1 MYYKRAIFSFVA
13 ALLWLSTIV
22 SQQVPY
28 GIKYQA
34 VARNSYGEEL
44 VSEQIDVRFS
54 IRSGSSEGNLE
65 YQEVH
70 SNVVTSQFGV
80 FDAVIGDGTPFAGDK
95 ERFQDI
101 TWETDNYFLGIEIK
115 FDNDFLYMGSM
126 QFLSVPYALYA
137 GRSLEPGPEGPPGPP
152 GDPASDDQTLSF
164 NGVNLAISGGNEV
177 NLAAFLA
184 VNDADPDPE
193 NEIQSLSFNSVNSE
207 LEIIGANK
215 VDLSPLVNSDNQELS
230 YNPLTHILTISNGTI
245 PVDLDELKDDADA
258 SVTNELISNIQ
269 IVGSSLVIDEGS
281 TQHSVDL
288 SSNMV
293 AFRVRKTISTDAPM
307 PLSNVDFL
315 PDDEDYND
323 GLTFNMGT
331 GEFTAPM
338 NGIYAFDINYT
349 AASSAVELSIFKN
362 GNLFEKIGSNL
373 TTSQQIFRHK
383 TIKLNSGDRIKLVVY
398 TGTGLAIGTGIF
410 SGFRVY

>member
-1 MYYKRAIFSFVA
+1 MYYRKVILSFVA
-13 ALLWLSTIV
+13 TLFWLSAIV

-34 VARNSYGEEL
+34 VARNSYGDEL
-44 VSEQIDVRFS
+44 VNKQIDVRFS
-54 IRSGSSEGNLE
+54 IRSGHSEGNLE

-70 SNVVTSQFGV
+70 SNIVTSQFGV
-80 FDAVIGDGTPFAGDK
+80 FDAIIGAGTPVSGAK

-115 FDNDFLYMGSM
+115 FDNDYLYMGSM

-215 VDLSPLVNSDNQELS
+215 VDLSPLVNSDKQELS
-230 YNPLTHILTISNGTI
+230 YNPVTHILTITNGTQS
-245 PVDLDELKDDADA
+245 VNLDGLKDDDDADP
-258 SVTNELISNIQ
+258 VNELISDMRIE
-269 IVGSSLVIDEGS
+269 GSNLVIEEGS

-288 SSNMV
+288 SANMV
-293 AFRVRKTISTDAPM
+293 AFRVKKTISTDAPM

-323 GLTFNMGT
+323 GLSFNMGT
-331 GEFTAPM
+331 GEFTAPI

-349 AASSAVELSIFKN
+349 AASSAVELSIFRN
-362 GNLFEKIGSNL
+362 GNLFEKIGTNL
-373 TTSQQIFRHK
+373 TSNQQIFRHK
-383 TIKLNSGDRIKLVVY
+383 TIKLNAGDRIKLVVY